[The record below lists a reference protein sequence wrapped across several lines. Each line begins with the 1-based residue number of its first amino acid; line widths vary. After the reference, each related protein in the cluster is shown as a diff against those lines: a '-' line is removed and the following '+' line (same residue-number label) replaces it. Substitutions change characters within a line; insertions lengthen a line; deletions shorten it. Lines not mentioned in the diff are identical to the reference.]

1 MIEKQIQNTCV
12 YVCLVLYCDCT
23 KQTAICQ
30 YKNNRK
36 EVQILNS
43 EKRID
48 EQARAARAAYFREWR
63 RKNPDKVRENNRK
76 YWQRRAARLAA
87 EKEAQK
93 RED

>member
-1 MIEKQIQNTCV
+1 M
-12 YVCLVLYCDCT
+12 LYCDYT

-30 YKNNRK
+30 GKNNRK
-36 EVQILNS
+36 GVRILDS

-48 EQARAARAAYFREWR
+48 EQARAARAEYFREWR

-87 EKEAQK
+87 ERERDGGEADAK
-93 RED
+93 ADI